1 MISEAPSADIRTR
14 LIQAALEAFCE
25 EGYRASCDRIAARAG
40 VAKQT
45 LYNHFAS
52 KDELFAAIT
61 QLGTE
66 SVSLTLDHGAGD
78 VRECLL
84 RFSALFHERVLGETG
99 LAVYRTLIAERPRFP
114 ALGKA
119 FFEGGPQT
127 MVRLLSAFLAKV
139 MERGLLRRDDPDF
152 AAEMLLSLLGGFERT
167 RRLLSP
173 AAFTPA
179 EETER
184 ITRTVDCFL
193 RAYAP
198 EGTAS

>member
-1 MISEAPSADIRTR
+1 VNPDAQSADIRTR
-14 LIQAALEAFCE
+14 LIQAAVEAFCE
-25 EGYRASCDRIAARAG
+25 EGYRASCERIAARAG

-45 LYNHFAS
+45 LYNHFSS

-66 SVSLTLDHGAGD
+66 SINLTLDPDAGD

-84 RFSALFHERVLGETG
+84 RFSTLFHERVLGEIG
-99 LAVYRTLIAERPRFP
+99 LAFYRTLVAERPRFP

-127 MVRLLSAFLAKV
+127 MARLLAGFLARA
-139 MERGLLRRDDPDF
+139 MERGRLRPDDPAF

-167 RRLLSP
+167 RRLLDP
-173 AAFTPA
+173 VPYTPA
-179 EETER
+179 EETAR
-184 ITRTVDCFL
+184 ITKTVDCFL

-198 EGTAS
+198 ERTA

>member
-1 MISEAPSADIRTR
+1 MTADTADIRTR
-14 LIQAALEAFCE
+14 LIQAAVEAFCE
-25 EGYRASCDRIAARAG
+25 EGYRASCERIAARAG

-45 LYNHFAS
+45 LYNHFTS

-66 SVSLTLDHGAGD
+66 SITLTLDPDAAD

-84 RFSALFHERVLGETG
+84 RFSTLFHQRVLGETG
-99 LAVYRTLIAERPRFP
+99 LAFYRTLVAERPRFP

-127 MVRLLSAFLAKV
+127 MSRLLAGFFARA
-139 MERGLLRRDDPDF
+139 MDRGLLRRDDPMF

-167 RRLLSP
+167 RRLLDPVSV
-173 AAFTPA
+173 TPA
-179 EETER
+179 EEAAR
-184 ITRTVDCFL
+184 IAKTVDCFL

-198 EGTAS
+198 ERTTA